1 MKARTAESPT
11 ISGVQGAGCIATPAS
26 RWPELLESC
35 KPSGECDMD
44 DPRCDRCASRPVM
57 RPASTEKLIDF
68 GVSTRG
74 VPHLQRRMGHPAQA
88 MAWTLMNAAS
98 AVGNYFFETVVYKC
112 EECGHTVKR
121 MRQR

>member
-1 MKARTAESPT
+1 MN
-11 ISGVQGAGCIATPAS
+11 
-26 RWPELLESC
+26 ELCCE
-35 KPSGECDMD
+35 
-44 DPRCDRCASRPVM
+44 RCASRPVM
-57 RPASTEKLIDF
+57 RPASTGKLIDF

-74 VPHLQRRMGHPAQA
+74 VPHLQRRMGHPAEA
-88 MAWTLMNAAS
+88 MAWTLMNVAS